1 MMKKAGI
8 GLLALLMLVLSA
20 AGAQAVTEAD
30 YAASGGAWVL
40 IEMVLGGTA
49 YNPADLGMSITLNL
63 KEDGSLEGDLAGDP
77 LSGEWSVREG
87 TVCVSIDGTESPGHL
102 EEGRLVLENGD
113 QKMVFARPDAAEES
127 RGPSLPPAEEQAAED
142 SAAFSGIWQ
151 AEWVLADGM
160 TMPASAPEMAGNWE
174 MLFGSAD
181 QTVVIEGTRVILFG
195 NLKREYTFAHGRL
208 ESIPENTAGMDDPD
222 VFSEILSLRTD
233 GLLNVHIMGID
244 IVCGPA
250 SGNGPETEPAPEP
263 MAGPTAEP
271 TPEPTAEPTIEPTP
285 EPTAEPT
292 IEPTPEPTAE
302 PTAEPT
308 PEPTVDPT
316 AEPTPEPTAKVSYDE
331 AFVGEWIASYMRS
344 GRVEGDPMKLYGMEI
359 ILKLEANHSGSL
371 SYLGVTD
378 TQRWSVR
385 SENEGRFGED
395 RLTLRPDGFLILR
408 TGGDSCMIFHQDR
421 NRRWKTGTPI
431 D

>member
-113 QKMVFARPDAAEES
+113 QKMVFARPDAAEEF

-263 MAGPTAEP
+263 TAGPTAEPTPEPTAEPTAEP

-285 EPTAEPT
+285 EPTAEPA
-292 IEPTPEPTAE
+292 PEPTSE
-302 PTAEPT
+302 
-308 PEPTVDPT
+308 
-316 AEPTPEPTAKVSYDE
+316 VSYDE
-331 AFVGEWIASYMRS
+331 AFVGEWVASYMRS

>member
-30 YAASGGAWVL
+30 YAAFGGAWVL

-49 YNPADLGMSITLNL
+49 YNPADLGMSINLNL

-77 LSGEWSVREG
+77 LSGEWSVREE

-113 QKMVFARPDAAEES
+113 QKMVFARPDVAEEF

-233 GLLNVHIMGID
+233 GLLKVHIMGID

-250 SGNGPETEPAPEP
+250 SGNGPETKPAPEP
-263 MAGPTAEP
+263 TAGPTAEP
-271 TPEPTAEPTIEPTP
+271 TPKPTA
-285 EPTAEPT
+285 
-292 IEPTPEPTAE
+292 
-302 PTAEPT
+302 
-308 PEPTVDPT
+308 
-316 AEPTPEPTAKVSYDE
+316 EPTAKVSYDE
-331 AFVGEWIASYMRS
+331 AFVGEWVASYMRS

>member
-40 IEMVLGGTA
+40 IEMVLGETA

-113 QKMVFARPDAAEES
+113 QKMVFARPDAAEEF

-181 QTVVIEGTRVILFG
+181 QRVVIEGTRVILFG

-250 SGNGPETEPAPEP
+250 SGNGPETEPT
-263 MAGPTAEP
+263 AGPTTEP
-271 TPEPTAEPTIEPTP
+271 TP
-285 EPTAEPT
+285 EPT

-302 PTAEPT
+302 PTAEST
-308 PEPTVDPT
+308 PEPTAEPM
-316 AEPTPEPTAKVSYDE
+316 AEPTPEPTPEVSYDE
-331 AFVGEWIASYMRS
+331 AFVGEWVASYMRS

>member
-1 MMKKAGI
+1 
-8 GLLALLMLVLSA
+8 
-20 AGAQAVTEAD
+20 
-30 YAASGGAWVL
+30 
-40 IEMVLGGTA
+40 MVLGETA

-113 QKMVFARPDAAEES
+113 QKMVFARPDAAEEF

-151 AEWVLADGM
+151 AEWMLADGM

-250 SGNGPETEPAPEP
+250 SGNGSETEPAPEP
-263 MAGPTAEP
+263 TAGPTAEP
-271 TPEPTAEPTIEPTP
+271 APEPTPG
-285 EPTAEPT
+285 
-292 IEPTPEPTAE
+292 
-302 PTAEPT
+302 
-308 PEPTVDPT
+308 
-316 AEPTPEPTAKVSYDE
+316 VSYDE
-331 AFVGEWIASYMRS
+331 AFVGEWVASYMRS

>member
-113 QKMVFARPDAAEES
+113 QKMVFARPDAAEEF

-250 SGNGPETEPAPEP
+250 SGNGPETEPT
-263 MAGPTAEP
+263 AGPTTEP
-271 TPEPTAEPTIEPTP
+271 TP
-285 EPTAEPT
+285 EPT

-308 PEPTVDPT
+308 PEPTAEP
-316 AEPTPEPTAKVSYDE
+316 APEPTPGVSYDE
-331 AFVGEWIASYMRS
+331 AFVGEWVASYMRS

>member
-113 QKMVFARPDAAEES
+113 QKMVFARPDAAEEF

-263 MAGPTAEP
+263 TAGPTA
-271 TPEPTAEPTIEPTP
+271 
-285 EPTAEPT
+285 
-292 IEPTPEPTAE
+292 EPTPEPTAE

-308 PEPTVDPT
+308 PEPT
-316 AEPTPEPTAKVSYDE
+316 AEPTPEPTHEVSYDE
-331 AFVGEWIASYMRS
+331 AFVGEWVASYMRS

-371 SYLGVTD
+371 SYRGVTD

-385 SENEGRFGED
+385 SENEGRCGED

-408 TGGDSCMIFHQDR
+408 TDGDSCMIFHQDR

>member
-1 MMKKAGI
+1 
-8 GLLALLMLVLSA
+8 MLVLSA

-316 AEPTPEPTAKVSYDE
+316 AEPTPEPTAEPTPEPS
-331 AFVGEWIASYMRS
+331 
-344 GRVEGDPMKLYGMEI
+344 RVEGDPMKLYGMEI

>member
-87 TVCVSIDGTESPGHL
+87 TVCVSIDGTESHGRL

-113 QKMVFARPDAAEES
+113 QKMVFARPDAAEEF

-250 SGNGPETEPAPEP
+250 SGNGPETEPT
-263 MAGPTAEP
+263 AGPT
-271 TPEPTAEPTIEPTP
+271 TEPTP

-308 PEPTVDPT
+308 PEPTAEPT

-344 GRVEGDPMKLYGMEI
+344 GRVEGDPMKLYGTEI

>member
-113 QKMVFARPDAAEES
+113 QKMVFARPDAAEEF

-250 SGNGPETEPAPEP
+250 SGNGSETEPAPEP
-263 MAGPTAEP
+263 TAGPTAEPTPEPTAEPTAEP

-285 EPTAEPT
+285 EPTAEPAP
-292 IEPTPEPTAE
+292 EPTPG
-302 PTAEPT
+302 
-308 PEPTVDPT
+308 
-316 AEPTPEPTAKVSYDE
+316 VSYDE
-331 AFVGEWIASYMRS
+331 AFVGEWVASYMRS

>member
-113 QKMVFARPDAAEES
+113 QKMVFARPDAAEEF

-263 MAGPTAEP
+263 TAEPTAEP
-271 TPEPTAEPTIEPTP
+271 TPEPTAEPTIEPAP
-285 EPTAEPT
+285 EPTPG
-292 IEPTPEPTAE
+292 
-302 PTAEPT
+302 
-308 PEPTVDPT
+308 
-316 AEPTPEPTAKVSYDE
+316 VSCDE
-331 AFVGEWIASYMRS
+331 AFVGEWVASYMRS

>member
-113 QKMVFARPDAAEES
+113 QKMVFARPDAAEEF

-263 MAGPTAEP
+263 TAEP
-271 TPEPTAEPTIEPTP
+271 TA
-285 EPTAEPT
+285 
-292 IEPTPEPTAE
+292 EPTPEPTAE

-308 PEPTVDPT
+308 PEPTAEPM
-316 AEPTPEPTAKVSYDE
+316 AEPTHEVSYDE

>member
-1 MMKKAGI
+1 
-8 GLLALLMLVLSA
+8 MLVLSA

-87 TVCVSIDGTESPGHL
+87 PVCVSIDGTESPGRL

-113 QKMVFARPDAAEES
+113 QKMVFARPDAAEEF

-263 MAGPTAEP
+263 TAGPTA
-271 TPEPTAEPTIEPTP
+271 
-285 EPTAEPT
+285 
-292 IEPTPEPTAE
+292 EPTPEPTAE

-308 PEPTVDPT
+308 PEPTAEPT